1 MMPLQ
6 MVKLS
11 SLSGLQ
17 LFQLL
22 RYGALLLLGIGFA
35 QLGMPPEVIATFET
49 FMLFSGL
56 LSFFWVSGLIN
67 TLMSLHHKAG
77 EEDQSILLFQFFYSF
92 HFFIS

>member
-35 QLGMPPEVIATFET
+35 QLGMPNEVIATF
-49 FMLFSGL
+49 
-56 LSFFWVSGLIN
+56 
-67 TLMSLHHKAG
+67 
-77 EEDQSILLFQFFYSF
+77 
-92 HFFIS
+92 